1 MLETVDFRAIDYG
14 GDVARILDLN
24 GAGQR
29 LMPLAGAQGTTLGT
43 TQGTTAEAR
52 DALRPL
58 QAKDL
63 FPHAHSPLGAMS
75 GLYLYFDCLDEA
87 HVIAQDLD
95 TADGSFWHGIVHRR
109 EPDAGNAAYWFRS
122 VGKHPVFPALREE
135 AHLLRFDTGRE
146 WDPFAF
152 IDFCEGARARP
163 GCAEEQIALQIQL
176 KEWQLLFDYCAREK
190 SR

>member
-14 GDVARILDLN
+14 GEVARILNLN

-29 LMPLAGAQGTTLGT
+29 LMPLAGSPGA
-43 TQGTTAEAR
+43 TAEFR
-52 DALRPL
+52 NALQPF
-58 QAKDL
+58 QGKDL
-63 FPHAHSPLGAMS
+63 FPRAYSPQGALS
-75 GLYLYFDCLDEA
+75 GLYLYFDCIDEA
-87 HVIAQDLD
+87 HTIAQDLE

-109 EPDAGNAAYWFRS
+109 EPDASNAAYWFRL

-152 IDFCEGARARP
+152 IDFCEGARERP
-163 GCAEEQIALQIQL
+163 GSAEEEIALQIQL
-176 KEWQLLFDYCAREK
+176 REWQLLFDYCAREK

>member
-14 GDVARILDLN
+14 SDVARILNLS

-29 LMPLAGAQGTTLGT
+29 IMPLAGSQGAP
-43 TQGTTAEAR
+43 AEAR

-58 QAKDL
+58 QAKDI
-63 FPHAHSPLGAMS
+63 FPHAHSPQGALC

-87 HVIAQDLD
+87 HTIAQNLD

-122 VGKHPVFPALREE
+122 VGKHSIFPALREE

-146 WDPFAF
+146 WDPFQF
-152 IDFCEGARARP
+152 IDFCEAARERP
-163 GCAEEQIALQIQL
+163 GSAEEQIALQIQL